1 MNILF
6 VSSEVAPLAKVGGLG
21 DVAAALPKQ
30 LRADGHDVRLFLPM
44 YARIR
49 AQGRPLETVVPR
61 ASVELGGVNIHF
73 SVYSTPLPGSSQPVY
88 LVSCPALYD
97 RPNVYTSD
105 PDEHLRFIVLTW
117 AALKTCQILR
127 FAPDIAHVNDWQ
139 TALLPLILRTAL
151 AWDRLFEKTRTV
163 LTIHNIGH
171 QGTFDARILPST
183 GLASVA
189 QHFHQDQLR
198 QGKINFLLTGI
209 MFAHA
214 ITTVSPTYA
223 REIRTPEHGVGL
235 DPFLRQRRSVLFGIL
250 NGIDE
255 SEWSP
260 EVDGHLAHRY
270 SASELG
276 GKELCKRALL
286 EEAGLPYVHEVPVV
300 GIVSRLAWQKGFDLC
315 MKVLPTM
322 LARRAVQMVVLG
334 TGEPQYEQF
343 FTALARQ
350 FPRQVAYRGAFSE
363 PLAHRIEAGT
373 DMFLMP
379 SRYEPCG
386 LNQMYSLRY
395 GTPPIVHRT
404 GGLAD
409 TVVQFDDEHGHEH
422 AHGKNPGNGFVFN
435 HFDVGGLAW
444 ALGRALSVWG
454 SGKGADRARWKRLQK
469 SGMRGRY
476 SWRERAKE
484 YEAVYRKIA
493 P

>member
-1 MNILF
+1 MNVLF
-6 VSSEVAPLAKVGGLG
+6 VSSEVAPFAKVGGLG
-21 DVAAALPKQ
+21 DVAGALPKQ
-30 LRADGHDVRLFLPM
+30 LRADGHDVRLFVPM

-49 AQGRPLETVVPR
+49 AKGWPMETVVAR
-61 ASVELGGVNIHF
+61 ASVELGGVDVFF
-73 SVYSTPLPGSSQPVY
+73 SVHSTPLPGSTQPVY
-88 LVSCPALYD
+88 FVSCPALYD
-97 RPNVYTSD
+97 RPAIYSSD

-127 FAPDIAHVNDWQ
+127 FRPDIAHVNDWQ

-151 AWDRLFEKTRTV
+151 AWDRLFEGTRSV

-183 GLASVA
+183 GLAAVS

-198 QGKINFLLTGI
+198 QGRINFLLTGI
-209 MFAHA
+209 LFAHA

-235 DPFLRQRRSVLFGIL
+235 DPFLRERRKVLFGIL

-260 EVDGHLAHRY
+260 EVDQHLPHRY
-270 SASELG
+270 SVSDLA
-276 GKELCKRALL
+276 GKELDKRALL
-286 EEAGLPYVHEVPVV
+286 EEAGMPYAPEVPVI
-300 GIVSRLAWQKGFDLC
+300 GIVSRLVWQKGLDLC
-315 MKVLPTM
+315 LDVLPVL
-322 LARRAVQMVVLG
+322 LARNAVQLVVLG
-334 TGEPQYEQF
+334 TGESKYETF
-343 FTALARQ
+343 FAALARR
-350 FPRQVAYRGAFSE
+350 FPRQVAYRSAFSE
-363 PLAHRIEAGT
+363 PLAHRIEAGA

-386 LNQMYSLRY
+386 LNQLYSLRY

-409 TVVQFDDEHGHEH
+409 TVHQFDDQHGH
-422 AHGKNPGNGFVFN
+422 AAGNGFVFN
-435 HFDVGGLAW
+435 HFDARGLAW
-444 ALGRALSVWG
+444 ALGRALHVWG
-454 SGKGADRARWKRLQK
+454 SGKGADRARWRRLQRN
-469 SGMRGRY
+469 GMKGHY
-476 SWRERAKE
+476 SWKVRAQE
-484 YEAVYRKIA
+484 YVELYWKIA